1 MSDALFVAENETRNL
16 TLVRRVRQADSFFT
30 RFHELLFP
38 PGSWT
43 FAFSETLIRLF
54 PEKFWF
60 DVGVLVGAGTFLQAG
75 LIGLIAHWLDVP
87 TWIPLAVG
95 IALIPWVWF
104 LLQTVRREPLRR
116 GDLVFI
122 VAGNVGWAVAA
133 AIVILGF
140 PDALS
145 TAGRWIVGIFSLAVL
160 DFGLTEWMGLR
171 SLHDP
176 TAVRV

>member
-1 MSDALFVAENETRNL
+1 MRE
-16 TLVRRVRQADSFFT
+16 
-30 RFHELLFP
+30 
-38 PGSWT
+38 
-43 FAFSETLIRLF
+43 ETLRKVL
-54 PEKFWF
+54 WA
-60 DVGVLVGAGTFLQAG
+60 DVFGSGVSVLSSIAAAG
-75 LIGLIAHWLDVP
+75 LIADWLDVP

-116 GDLVFI
+116 GDLVVI